1 MWVLTREINQYE
13 QDGEYYVQAF
23 LEKPSEQELS
33 EFVPKGSEAW
43 VHSGGGRQDSPYR
56 GLDNEWFH
64 LREVH

>member
-23 LEKPSEQELS
+23 LDKPSEKELS
-33 EFVPKGSEAW
+33 EFVPTRSVGW
-43 VHSGGGRQDSPYR
+43 VLSGGGRQNSPYT
-56 GLDNEWFH
+56 GLDNEWFY